1 MKKIVLLICSLFLLS
16 IFSCATTKEAV
27 KLASGDFDLTG
38 TWNFTE
44 VVNGCGE
51 SRTENSTVVITQD
64 GDLVTAENKD
74 KGTTWSQ
81 PVVDSIITIP
91 KKKRDKVA
99 ISEYQLNVIEGADTI
114 IGKVKWNYNGQCDG
128 VSKVT
133 YQRQ

>member
-1 MKKIVLLICSLFLLS
+1 MLICSLFLLS
-16 IFSCATTKEAV
+16 TFSCATTKEAV

-51 SRTENSTVVITQD
+51 RRTDNSTVVITQD
-64 GDLVTAENKD
+64 GDLVSAENKD
-74 KGTTWSQ
+74 KNWTWSQ
-81 PVVDSIITIP
+81 TVVDSIITIP
-91 KKKRDKVA
+91 KKKRGKVA
-99 ISEYQLNVIEGADTI
+99 INEYQLSVIEGADTLT
-114 IGKVKWNYNGQCDG
+114 GKVKWNYDGQCDG